1 MKLYAFIADGFETV
15 EALGVVD
22 ILRRGGVDVCTV
34 SIKSDRTVISSH
46 RIPVIADALF
56 DETDFGDG
64 DALFLPGG
72 LPGTTNLEAH
82 EGLSKLID
90 QYAAEGKILGA
101 ICAAPSIL
109 GHHNLLQGKNATC
122 FPGYENDLYGAN
134 AVGEGVVKD
143 GRIVTGKGMGKTV
156 DIGLALLEMLTDK
169 ATADTVKNKIQY

>member
-1 MKLYAFIADGFETV
+1 MKLYAFLADGFETV
-15 EALGVVD
+15 EALGVID

-34 SIKSDRTVISSH
+34 SIKPERTVTTSH
-46 RIPVIADALF
+46 KIPVIADVTF
-56 DETDFGDG
+56 DDADFGDG

-90 QYAAEGKILGA
+90 QYDAEGKILSA

-109 GHHNLLQGKNATC
+109 GHHNILNGKNATC
-122 FPGYENDLYGAN
+122 FPGYESDLYGAN
-134 AVGEGVVKD
+134 ATGEGVVKD

-156 DIGLALLEMLTDK
+156 DMGLVLLEMLTDK
-169 ATADTVKNKIQY
+169 DNADLIKNKIQY